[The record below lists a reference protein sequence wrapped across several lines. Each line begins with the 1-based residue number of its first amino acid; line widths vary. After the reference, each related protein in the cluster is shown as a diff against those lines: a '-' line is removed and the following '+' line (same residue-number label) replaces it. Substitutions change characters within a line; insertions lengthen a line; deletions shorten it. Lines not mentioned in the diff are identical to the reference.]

1 MSDLYDRIASLCQEK
16 GITGYRL
23 CKETEISPSTLT
35 DLKMGRKEGLSAKSA
50 DKIASFFG
58 VSVGYLLGTTPSEP
72 SSTDKGVWIPVLGRV
87 QAGIPVE
94 AVEEV
99 LDYEEI
105 PHALAATGEY
115 FALSVRGDSM
125 EPRICAGDVV
135 IVRKQADCDS
145 GDLVVVLVNGSEAT
159 IKRIKK
165 VPDGIVLVPN
175 NPAYEAM
182 FYSKADIAGLPVS
195 ILGKVVE
202 LRGKI

>member
-1 MSDLYDRIASLCQEK
+1 MYNRIADLCKERN
-16 GITGYRL
+16 ITGYRL
-23 CKETEISPSTLT
+23 CKETGIAPSALT

-50 DKIASFFG
+50 NKIATYFG
-58 VSVGYLLGTTPSEP
+58 VSVGYLLGTLPSEP
-72 SSTDKGVWIPVLGRV
+72 SATDKGVWIPVLGRV

-94 AVEEV
+94 AVEEI

-105 PHALAATGEY
+105 THDMAITGEY
-115 FALSVRGDSM
+115 FALSVQGDSM

-145 GDLVVVLVNGSEAT
+145 GDLVVVLVNGDEAT

-165 VPDGIVLVPN
+165 TPEGIVLVPN
-175 NPAYEAM
+175 NLSYEAM
-182 FYSKADIAGLPVS
+182 FYSNAEIQRLPVS

-202 LRGKI
+202 LRGKL

>member
-1 MSDLYDRIASLCQEK
+1 MSDLYERISALCQEE

-23 CKETEISPSTLT
+23 CKETGITPSTLT
-35 DLKMGRKEGLSAKSA
+35 DLKMGRKEGLSARNA

-58 VSVGYLLGTTPSEP
+58 VSVGYLLGTSPSE
-72 SSTDKGVWIPVLGRV
+72 SAATGKGVWIPVLGRV

-94 AVEEV
+94 AVQEV

-105 PHALAATGEY
+105 SHEMAAAGEY
-115 FALSVRGDSM
+115 FALSVQGDSM

-165 VPDGIVLVPN
+165 TPEGIVLVPN
-175 NPAYEAM
+175 NLAYEAM
-182 FYSKADIAGLPVS
+182 FYSNADITRLPVS

-202 LRGKI
+202 LRGKF